1 MDGDRNR
8 IWFWYRKKM
17 GPVELGPTSGNL
29 NRGER
34 ERHTDWGEEF
44 MAALDTSCG
53 HIAFPCAYCQAPMRA
68 PLLRCTR
75 CRALAWICKHCKAW
89 QRFNFHRHDCRSKL
103 APVEPWCQHNW

>member
-1 MDGDRNR
+1 
-8 IWFWYRKKM
+8 
-17 GPVELGPTSGNL
+17 
-29 NRGER
+29 
-34 ERHTDWGEEF
+34 